1 MNNKIP
7 AVFLFLAASA
17 LAAFTA
23 CSKQER
29 TQASDKAAEAYDSA
43 KTTAANAWDSVKHST
58 YDSRDAFNKEL
69 KALNSKFDANV
80 AELRANYDEAKASAS
95 RKAAMDELK
104 SADADFKEKMSAV
117 GKATSDTWES
127 VRSSTVASW
136 DRLEAAYQKARAE
149 K

>member
-1 MNNKIP
+1 MNIKIP
-7 AVFLFLAASA
+7 AVFLLLAASA
-17 LAAFTA
+17 LATFTA

-29 TQASDKAAEAYDSA
+29 AQASDKAADAYDSA
-43 KTTAANAWDSVKHST
+43 KTATANAWDSVKNST

-80 AELRANYDEAKASAS
+80 AELRANYNEAQASAS

-117 GKATSDTWES
+117 GKATGDTWES